1 MIEFDPTNIS
11 IEIVL
16 LKSITQALGGAIQVI
31 NEEKSSG
38 KKEIYNRIK
47 VPLSVSR
54 AFIQKHQKITKY
66 LKPVY
71 TAVIRYEDR
80 VIALERHP
88 LGTMGE
94 LTTEGL
100 DGSPRTWIPASQSNI
115 DQLVFPLLYN
125 SLRQWYFD
133 GRYIFSFATQDI
145 DQLIEEGVPMTSD
158 GKFRKITS
166 TTIDMQELS
175 TADKL
180 QPQERSCLAFVAD
193 SGVNAISPPIWK
205 DANSIGSSKSD
216 AEDKNLPKSFDRMD
230 DSMSVNLNFALK
242 AGKEIG
248 AMFGYEYVEP
258 LQLPRLMIE
267 LHTVNI
273 PNIPNQIKATYDIG
287 LQFTHAMS
295 WLLGLSRKANNL
307 DTYIMMRSLLKY
319 LTSKGIYHNST
330 FSAANVFIGEQSIK
344 DVPLLD
350 IDTLMKDKDYTKMS
364 MAAIVE
370 QAKSSSKRRS
380 RDNVI
385 GSIAGLVTET

>member
-1 MIEFDPTNIS
+1 MIEFDPTKIS

-16 LKSITQALGGAIQVI
+16 LKSITTALGGAIRVI
-31 NEEKSSG
+31 DENKSIG
-38 KKEIYNRIK
+38 KKEIYKRITT
-47 VPLSVSR
+47 PLSVSR
-54 AFIQKHQKITKY
+54 SFIMRYQKITKY
-66 LKPVY
+66 IKPVY

-94 LTTEGL
+94 LATEGL
-100 DGSPRTWIPASQSNI
+100 DGGVRMWNPASQSNL
-115 DQLVFPLLYN
+115 DQLVFPLLYG
-125 SLRQWYFD
+125 SHRQWYFD
-133 GRYIFSFATQDI
+133 GRFVFSFANQDI
-145 DQLIEEGVPMTSD
+145 DEVVEGGTPMTSD
-158 GKFRKITS
+158 GKFRKVTS
-166 TTIDMQELS
+166 MTIDLQELS
-175 TADKL
+175 NADKL
-180 QPQERSCLAFVAD
+180 QPRERSCLAFVTD
-193 SGVNAISPPIWK
+193 SGEYAVSPPIWK
-205 DANSIGSSKSD
+205 DANSIGSSKDST
-216 AEDKNLPKSFDRMD
+216 EDKNLPKSFDRMD
-230 DSMSVNLNFALK
+230 ESMSVNLNFALK

-248 AMFGYEYVEP
+248 AMFGYDYVEP

-295 WLLGLSRKANNL
+295 WLLGLSKKANNL
-307 DTYIMMRSLLKY
+307 DTYVMMRSLMKY

-330 FSAANVFIGEQSIK
+330 FSAANVFVEEQSIT

-350 IDTLMKDKDYTKMS
+350 LDTLMKDKDYTRMS

-370 QAKSSSKRRS
+370 QAKASSKRRS

-385 GSIAGLVTET
+385 GSIAGLINEN